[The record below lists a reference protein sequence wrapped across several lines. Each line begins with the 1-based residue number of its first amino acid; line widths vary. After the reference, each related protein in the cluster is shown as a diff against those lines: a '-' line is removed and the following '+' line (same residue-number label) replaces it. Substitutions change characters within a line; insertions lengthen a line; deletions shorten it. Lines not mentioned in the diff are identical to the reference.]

1 MGRLTGKT
9 ALISGTGA
17 GIGRAAAQVFAEEG
31 AAVFGCDINPESAA
45 ETVERAP
52 SRNRGS
58 ARTRWV
64 APPPD
69 SRSHRVVGERSA
81 RQNGLAQPGHRAAPD
96 NETRP
101 GSRGSAPGFRAGAG
115 WGNAPYPAAR
125 RSSAPASRLSA
136 ATTRSRSGPSPA
148 SRSASTAS

>member
-45 ETVERAP
+45 ERVERAP

-58 ARTRWV
+58 ARTRWGLRPQTPGRTGLWENV
-64 APPPD
+64 PQGGTGWHDRRTGP
-69 SRSHRVVGERSA
+69 HRTTKRV
-81 RQNGLAQPGHRAAPD
+81 PGH
-96 NETRP
+96 
-101 GSRGSAPGFRAGAG
+101 
-115 WGNAPYPAAR
+115 PAAR
-125 RSSAPASRLSA
+125 CSSAPASRLSA